1 MQARFH
7 RAARGLAVIS
17 LVLAAGVLASSRAEA
32 SCVAQP
38 YLASICITAA
48 DFCPTGYTDASGQ
61 VLPIAQNTALF
72 SLLGVKYG
80 GDGKVTFAL
89 PKLNGNANVKPPFSK
104 LHWCIAT
111 YGAWPP
117 Q

>member
-1 MQARFH
+1 MQARF
-7 RAARGLAVIS
+7 RRGARF
-17 LVLAAGVLASSRAEA
+17 AGVVALGMGFGILASSRAEA
-32 SCVAQP
+32 SCVPQP

-48 DFCPTGYTDASGQ
+48 SFCPKGYLDASGQ
-61 VLPIAQNTALF
+61 MLPIAQNTALF
-72 SLLGVKYG
+72 SLIGTTYG

-89 PKLNGNANVKPPFSK
+89 PKLNGVVRPPMRA
-104 LHWCIAT
+104 LRHCIAV